1 MEKNNNGKLKLVVL
15 IGIFALIMT
24 WFVAGG
30 SYSDSGVYTAGSIT
44 RAGIFD
50 FFSLLFYS
58 FYYRMPNIMYIL
70 VVGGLYGV
78 LSKTKAY
85 RKLLDKT
92 ASFVKNKE
100 TIVMLITTLLIGLYT
115 SLCGDFF
122 VLLMFVP
129 FIISVFLRC
138 GKDKIT
144 ALNAAVGGIFIGT
157 VGLTLG
163 TVGMGSLASSLSVK
177 LTDGIGFKI
186 ALFVAAYILYNLFAI
201 LHMNN
206 LSKEMAENDL
216 FATESLDESKV
227 KKNRKTKIWPTM
239 IVMVVVIVIAL
250 LAFINWEES
259 YSVDIFKNAL
269 EGLQN
274 IKAGDV
280 PFVYNILGSVTA
292 FGEWDLVNMSAIL
305 IIATL
310 IIGLMNGLK
319 FDEVITEFGNGM
331 KKISKVALIYGLV
344 FVSFMVCYAYGWQV
358 TVTTNILGTKFNMFR
373 VLIAGFF
380 IAVMC
385 VDPEFITYILG
396 THLSTTF
403 VSDLV
408 ATNLIMGA
416 AYSLALIISPTS
428 FWLMMILT
436 YLDIPFKDWLKYIWK
451 LALALLIIF
460 VLIFSIMCFM

>member
-1 MEKNNNGKLKLVVL
+1 MEKSNNGKFKLTIL
-15 IGIFALIMT
+15 IGILALIMT

-30 SYSDSGVYTAGSIT
+30 SYSSSGVYTAGSVT

-70 VVGGLYGV
+70 VVGGMYGV
-78 LSKTKAY
+78 LSQTKAY

-92 ASFVKNKE
+92 VSFVKNKE
-100 TIVMLITTLLIGLYT
+100 VIMMLVITLLMGAYT

-122 VLLMFVP
+122 VLFMFVP
-129 FIISVFLRC
+129 FIVSVFLRC
-138 GKDKIT
+138 GKDKLT

-157 VGLTLG
+157 IGLTLG
-163 TVGMGSLASSLSVK
+163 TTGMGSLASSLSLK

-186 ALFVAAYILYNLFAI
+186 ALFVAAYVLYNLFAI
-201 LHMNN
+201 LHMNS
-206 LSKEMAENDL
+206 LPKKVDEKDL
-216 FATESLDESKV
+216 FAAEALDETKI
-227 KKNRKTKIWPTM
+227 KKSRKTKIWPTM
-239 IVMVVVIVIAL
+239 IVIVSIIIIGL

-259 YSVDIFKNAL
+259 FSVDIFEKAL
-269 EGLQN
+269 ESIQN
-274 IKAGDV
+274 VKAGDV
-280 PFVYNILGSVTA
+280 PIIYSALGSVTA
-292 FGEWDLVNMSAIL
+292 FGKWDLVNMSAIL
-305 IIATL
+305 TIGTI
-310 IIGLMNGLK
+310 IIGLINNLK
-319 FDEVITEFGNGM
+319 FDQVVTEFGNGM
-331 KKISKVALIYGLV
+331 KKMSKVALIYGLV
-344 FVSFMVCYAYGWQV
+344 FITFMVCYAYGWQV

-380 IAVMC
+380 IAVLS
-385 VDPEFITYILG
+385 VDPEFIIYILG

-416 AYSLALIISPTS
+416 AYSLAFVISPTS

-451 LALALLIIF
+451 LALALLIVF